1 MQCRLQELNKYV
13 LLFFLFLSS
22 PDELSE
28 MVSAMLKKGRTELE
42 GRSSFKAGF
51 FMFL

>member
-13 LLFFLFLSS
+13 LFFLFLSS